1 MIGELFNTILNTL
14 DDILSIKELPNFGVL
29 PPPIVV
35 LSQTRGGMSAL
46 RAANTVLEKKKA
58 LGLPTGNL
66 TDGTAN
72 CDDILWYT
80 AIQAI
85 INEITNESK
94 ITTATSP
101 GTQIVASGF
110 DAVGIPVVVYGSTV
124 TFGIG
129 GTIIE

>member
-1 MIGELFNTILNTL
+1 MIGEIFDTILNTL

-35 LSQTRGGMSAL
+35 LSQGRGGMSAL
-46 RAANTVLEKKKA
+46 RAANKVLEFKKSKN
-58 LGLPTGNL
+58 LPTGNL

-72 CDDILWYT
+72 LDDLLWYT

-85 INEITNESK
+85 IDEITNESK
-94 ITTATSP
+94 ITTAASP
-101 GTQIVASGF
+101 GTQLVGTGIGNL
-110 DAVGIPVVVYGSTV
+110 GIPIVIYGATT

>member
-1 MIGELFNTILNTL
+1 MIGEIFNTILNTL
-14 DDILSIKELPNFGVL
+14 DNILSIKELPNFGVI

-35 LSQTRGGMSAL
+35 LSQARGGMSAL

-101 GTQIVASGF
+101 GTQLIGTGIGNL
-110 DAVGIPVVVYGSTV
+110 GIPIVVYGSTV